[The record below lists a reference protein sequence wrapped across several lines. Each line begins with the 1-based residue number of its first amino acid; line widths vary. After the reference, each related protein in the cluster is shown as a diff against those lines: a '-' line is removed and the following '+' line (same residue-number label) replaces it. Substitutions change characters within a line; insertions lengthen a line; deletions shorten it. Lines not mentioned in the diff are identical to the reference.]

1 VQRDGSVR
9 VKSLVQKEFRQF
21 RRDRRMVMMAIVA
34 PLIQLTMF
42 GYAVNLDV
50 KDLPVAIADEDHSAA
65 SRRLVAE
72 VAASRFFVV
81 QRMTERSSDLIGLL
95 DRGEAEIG
103 VHIPHGFAREQRTGG
118 AVVQLLVD
126 GSDSNSAGIGAGY
139 LAGLISRHAAQ
150 ALTERRQRSGAPV
163 RLPRLEVQPRV
174 LYNPSL
180 ESVFY
185 MVPAVL
191 GVVLLVVAG
200 TLTALAVVRERE
212 TGTLEQ
218 IMVTPLRAWELLMG
232 KLIPFTVVGCL
243 DLALVLSVVLFWFRV
258 PLRGS
263 LLLLIGSSLLFL
275 LSTLGLGLLVSTV
288 SRTQQQALFT
298 MFLILMPSILLSGF
312 VFPIA
317 NMPPPIQPLTYL
329 IPLRYFLVIVRSVM
343 LKGSGLAALWPQ
355 VLALAAWSLGLF
367 AAGTARF
374 RKRLQ

>member
-95 DRGEAEIG
+95 DRGDRGEAEIG

-139 LAGLISRHAAQ
+139 LAGLISR
-150 ALTERRQRSGAPV
+150 
-163 RLPRLEVQPRV
+163 
-174 LYNPSL
+174 
-180 ESVFY
+180 
-185 MVPAVL
+185 
-191 GVVLLVVAG
+191 
-200 TLTALAVVRERE
+200 
-212 TGTLEQ
+212 
-218 IMVTPLRAWELLMG
+218 
-232 KLIPFTVVGCL
+232 
-243 DLALVLSVVLFWFRV
+243 
-258 PLRGS
+258 
-263 LLLLIGSSLLFL
+263 
-275 LSTLGLGLLVSTV
+275 
-288 SRTQQQALFT
+288 
-298 MFLILMPSILLSGF
+298 
-312 VFPIA
+312 
-317 NMPPPIQPLTYL
+317 
-329 IPLRYFLVIVRSVM
+329 
-343 LKGSGLAALWPQ
+343 
-355 VLALAAWSLGLF
+355 
-367 AAGTARF
+367 AAGA
-374 RKRLQ
+374 L

>member
-1 VQRDGSVR
+1 
-9 VKSLVQKEFRQF
+9 
-21 RRDRRMVMMAIVA
+21 
-34 PLIQLTMF
+34 
-42 GYAVNLDV
+42 
-50 KDLPVAIADEDHSAA
+50 
-65 SRRLVAE
+65 
-72 VAASRFFVV
+72 
-81 QRMTERSSDLIGLL
+81 
-95 DRGEAEIG
+95 
-103 VHIPHGFAREQRTGG
+103 
-118 AVVQLLVD
+118 
-126 GSDSNSAGIGAGY
+126 
-139 LAGLISRHAAQ
+139 
-150 ALTERRQRSGAPV
+150 
-163 RLPRLEVQPRV
+163 
-174 LYNPSL
+174 
-180 ESVFY
+180 